1 MILPQALVRRWKKE
15 GVKLSPPE
23 LPHAIVDA
31 FARVGSIASRDV
43 VEFYSEFGGME
54 PMDDGYLKIWSLS
67 EIITDNAERSEYGP
81 IFADYLMS
89 CWSFRLK
96 HLNPDT
102 SAVYVDHHSDS
113 RPPEL
118 VADSLAEFLSIYERN
133 PEAAH
138 AW

>member
-1 MILPQALVRRWKKE
+1 
-15 GVKLSPPE
+15 VKVSPPE
-23 LPHAIVDA
+23 APQAVSDA
-31 FARVGSIASRDV
+31 FAQVGSIASRDV
-43 VEFYSEFGGME
+43 IEFYSEFGGME

-67 EIITDNAERSEYGP
+67 EILAENAERSAYGP
-81 IFADYLMS
+81 IFADYLIS

-96 HLNPDT
+96 YVDLAT

-118 VADSLAEFLSIYERN
+118 VANSLAEFLSIYERD